1 MVVLDEQRTHRHRI
15 DLRTIAHT
23 CSAAIQR
30 PEKSPGLR
38 SATAR
43 TPSA

>member
-1 MVVLDEQRTHRHRI
+1 MSSARTVTESTF
-15 DLRTIAHT
+15 RTRHT